1 VRTTKPSAPKSW
13 GKLWL
18 SLEMDVEE
26 LQGGALLAIQ
36 VALTGASRHMA
47 MALILAIDYDLWQI
61 S

>member
-1 VRTTKPSAPKSW
+1 
-13 GKLWL
+13 
-18 SLEMDVEE
+18 MDVEE

-61 S
+61 SSARTAAW